1 MMCDTNW
8 CTFCDNAISP
18 YSDSLYC
25 SEECLRQ
32 DALMHHPMLG
42 YDYADLKG
50 FPHHHNSS
58 TQQIYLQKEETLMPS
73 LVRRKSSVPT
83 MLSNLST
90 SSSQEYFTQMQKTPS
105 LTPSLSSS
113 ISSSYC
119 STSNCEANKE
129 APLAATSYFHPKPR
143 RIDQNPVPFMEQLNQ
158 ALLRS

>member
-50 FPHHHNSS
+50 FPHY
-58 TQQIYLQKEETLMPS
+58 QQHQQQKEASMPS
-73 LVRRKSSVPT
+73 LVRRKPSIPT
-83 MLSNLST
+83 LFNNLSPT
-90 SSSQEYFTQMQKTPS
+90 SNHEHFTQSQKIPS
-105 LTPSLSSS
+105 LSPSLSSS
-113 ISSSYC
+113 VSSCSSS
-119 STSNCEANKE
+119 SNCGSAAKE
-129 APLAATSYFHPKPR
+129 SNFTASSYFHPKPR
-143 RIDQNPVPFMEQLNQ
+143 RVAPDTIPFMEQLNQ
-158 ALLRS
+158 ALISS